1 MLRCCDAVEEYVLWV
16 YHNGF
21 TPLGGGGGAV
31 RLHITS
37 NHSALL
43 PQRLK

>member
-21 TPLGGGGGAV
+21 TPLGGGGGGCTAS
-31 RLHITS
+31 H
-37 NHSALL
+37 HE
-43 PQRLK
+43 